1 MPSTESKT
9 KTKPSSSEAT
19 TDESKTKPD
28 SSVATTDPSTMI
40 ASFWTQ
46 WLEQSSRGTQ
56 ALLEVMQG
64 AGDPQQL
71 QRRWLDAMSRSLD
84 DFMRTPTFLQLVGN
98 NLKAVTDMKGMQ
110 DQVIQDT
117 ARHFGM
123 PLAADITGL
132 FERLH
137 STEQNIINRLQAIEE
152 RLKAIETKH

>member
-9 KTKPSSSEAT
+9 KPNPSAA
-19 TDESKTKPD
+19 P
-28 SSVATTDPSTMI
+28 DPSTMV

-56 ALLEVMQG
+56 ALLEAMQA

-71 QRRWLDAMSRSLD
+71 QRHWLDAVSRSLD
-84 DFMRTPTFLQLVGN
+84 DFMRTPTFLELLKN
-98 NLKAVTDMKGMQ
+98 NLKAVTDLKGMQ
-110 DQVIQDT
+110 DQVVQDT
-117 ARHFGM
+117 ARHFGL

-132 FERLH
+132 FERLN
-137 STEQNIINRLQAIEE
+137 STEQNIVNRLKAIED

>member
-9 KTKPSSSEAT
+9 KPNSN
-19 TDESKTKPD
+19 
-28 SSVATTDPSTMI
+28 VAIDPSIIM
-40 ASFWTQ
+40 ASFWAQ

-56 ALLEVMQG
+56 ALLEAMQG
-64 AGDPQQL
+64 VGDPQQL
-71 QRRWLDAMSRSLD
+71 QRHWLDAVSRSLD
-84 DFMRTPTFLQLVGN
+84 DFMRTPTFLELLKN
-98 NLKAVTDMKGMQ
+98 NLKAVTDLKGMQ

-117 ARHFGM
+117 AHHFGL

>member
-9 KTKPSSSEAT
+9 EPN
-19 TDESKTKPD
+19 
-28 SSVATTDPSTMI
+28 SSVAATDPSTLI

-64 AGDPQQL
+64 TGDPQQL
-71 QRRWLDAMSRSLD
+71 QRRWLDAISRSLD
-84 DFMRTPTFLQLVGN
+84 DFMRTPTFMQLVGN
-98 NLKAVTDMKGMQ
+98 NLKAVTDLKGMQ

-137 STEQNIINRLQAIEE
+137 STEQNIVNRLQAIEE

>member
-9 KTKPSSSEAT
+9 KPN
-19 TDESKTKPD
+19 
-28 SSVATTDPSTMI
+28 SSVATDPSTMV

-56 ALLEVMQG
+56 ALLEAMQT

-71 QRRWLDAMSRSLD
+71 QRRWLEAVSRSLD
-84 DFMRTPTFLQLVGN
+84 EFMRTPTFLELLKN
-98 NLKAVTDMKGMQ
+98 NLKAITDLKGMQ
-110 DQVIQDT
+110 DQVVQDT
-117 ARHFGM
+117 ARHFGL

-137 STEQNIINRLQAIEE
+137 STEQNIVNRLQAIEE

>member
-1 MPSTESKT
+1 MPSTEP
-9 KTKPSSSEAT
+9 KTKPSSGVAT
-19 TDESKTKPD
+19 TDESKTKPS
-28 SSVATTDPSTMI
+28 SSVATDPSTMI

-56 ALLEVMQG
+56 ALLEAMQG

-71 QRRWLDAMSRSLD
+71 QRHWLDAVSRSLD
-84 DFMRTPTFLQLVGN
+84 DFMRTPTFLELLRN
-98 NLKAVTDMKGMQ
+98 NLKAVTDLKGMQ
-110 DQVIQDT
+110 DQAIQDT
-117 ARHFGM
+117 ARYFGL

-152 RLKAIETKH
+152 RLKAIETKQ

>member
-9 KTKPSSSEAT
+9 EPNF
-19 TDESKTKPD
+19 
-28 SSVATTDPSTMI
+28 SVVTTDPSTMI

-64 AGDPQQL
+64 VGDPQQL
-71 QRRWLDAMSRSLD
+71 QRRWLDAMSHSLD

-98 NLKAVTDMKGMQ
+98 NLKAVTDLKGMQ

>member
-1 MPSTESKT
+1 MPSTESK
-9 KTKPSSSEAT
+9 PNSG
-19 TDESKTKPD
+19 
-28 SSVATTDPSTMI
+28 VAADPSIMI

-46 WLEQSSRGTQ
+46 WMEQSTRGTQ
-56 ALLEVMQG
+56 ALLEAMQG
-64 AGDPQQL
+64 FGDPQL
-71 QRRWLDAMSRSLD
+71 LHRRWLDAVSRSLD

-152 RLKAIETKH
+152 RLKAIEPKH

>member
-9 KTKPSSSEAT
+9 EPNF
-19 TDESKTKPD
+19 
-28 SSVATTDPSTMI
+28 SVVTTDPSTMI

-98 NLKAVTDMKGMQ
+98 NLKAVTDLKGMQ

>member
-1 MPSTESKT
+1 MPSTESN
-9 KTKPSSSEAT
+9 PNSSMA
-19 TDESKTKPD
+19 
-28 SSVATTDPSTMI
+28 ADPSIII

-56 ALLEVMQG
+56 ALLEAMQG

-71 QRRWLDAMSRSLD
+71 QRHWLDAVSRSLD
-84 DFMRTPTFLQLVGN
+84 DFMRTPTFLQLLGN
-98 NLKAVTDMKGMQ
+98 NLKAVTDLKGMQ

-117 ARHFGM
+117 ARHFGL

-152 RLKAIETKH
+152 RLKSIETKH